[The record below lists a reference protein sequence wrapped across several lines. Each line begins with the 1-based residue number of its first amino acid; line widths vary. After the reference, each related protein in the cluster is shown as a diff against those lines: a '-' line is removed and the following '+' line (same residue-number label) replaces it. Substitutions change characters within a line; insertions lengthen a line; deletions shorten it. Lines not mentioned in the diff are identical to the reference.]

1 VPCHAGLGHADNGV
15 MTEAHPVSETKLSAR
30 RAWIAVA
37 LTPFGVVAGL
47 FVAYG
52 VAAIMGVTLDPA
64 TGPGPTTTDKA
75 IVFSIA
81 GLVWLAPPTAA
92 VVLAVRPAK
101 SMNGSGIAAL
111 IVGALLFAGM
121 LALTITN
128 IAT

>member
-1 VPCHAGLGHADNGV
+1 MADV
-15 MTEAHPVSETKLSAR
+15 HTVSETKPSAA

-37 LTPFGVVAGL
+37 LTPAGLVAGL

-52 VAAIMGVTLDPA
+52 VAAAVGVTLDPA
-64 TGPGPTTTDKA
+64 TGPGPSTTDKA

-92 VVLAVRPAK
+92 VLLAIRPAR
-101 SMNGSGIAAL
+101 SMNSSGIAAL
-111 IVGALLFAGM
+111 IVGMLLLVGM
-121 LALTITN
+121 VALTIAN